1 MASER
6 VEEDSIGKVHVPSN
20 AYYGSFTLRA
30 SQNFKIS
37 GIRASPEFISAYS
50 IIKRS
55 AALANLRAGKLDKK
69 IAGAIVKACDEII
82 SGKLSDQFI
91 VDIFQAGAGTSTN
104 MNVNEVIA
112 NRALEILGK
121 KKGDYS
127 LVHPNDHV
135 NMSQSTND
143 TYPACIRIS
152 SYLAIHSKLIPALT
166 RLHRSLDAKAKEFS
180 GVVKLGRTHL
190 QDAVPITL
198 GQEFSGYASSIAR
211 QLLEL
216 ERASQGLLE
225 LPIGGTATGSG
236 INAPEKFA
244 ELAIAEIKKSTGKNF
259 KKCENIFGTMQN
271 RSEEL
276 EMSSA
281 LRGTAVALSKI
292 ANDLRLLGSGPRA
305 GFGELILP
313 EVQPGSS
320 IMPGKINPSVPE
332 MVNMVCFQV
341 IGNDEAILQAASAGQ
356 LEINVF
362 MPLIASDLLFS
373 INILASA
380 VSTLERLCI
389 HGITANVKTISKH
402 LEENL
407 SLATALTP
415 YIGYEKAAQIANRA
429 HKEGRSIKEIC
440 IEMRLL
446 KKEELDRIL
455 DHRRLAGIK

>member
-6 VEEDSIGKVHVPSN
+6 VEEDSIGKVRVPHD
-20 AYYGSFTLRA
+20 AYYGSFTVRA

-37 GIRASPEFISAYS
+37 GIKPSAEFISAYS
-50 IIKRS
+50 IIKKS
-55 AALANLRAGKLDKK
+55 AALANLRAGRLDKK
-69 IAGAIVKACDEII
+69 IAGAIARACDEIA
-82 SGKLSDQFI
+82 SGKLYDQFI
-91 VDIFQAGAGTSTN
+91 VDVFQAGAGTSTN
-104 MNVNEVIA
+104 MNLNEVLA
-112 NRALEILGK
+112 NRALELLGK

-127 LVHPNDHV
+127 VIHPNDHV

-143 TYPACIRIS
+143 TYPSCIRIS
-152 SYLAIHSKLIPALT
+152 SYLAMHSKLIPALA
-166 RLHRSLDAKAKEFS
+166 RLHKSLDTKAKEFS

-190 QDAVPITL
+190 QDAVPMTL
-198 GQEFSGYASSIAR
+198 GQEFSGYAASIAHEITR
-211 QLLEL
+211 LESSA
-216 ERASQGLLE
+216 EGLLE
-225 LPIGGTATGSG
+225 LPIGGTAIGSG

-244 ELAIAEIKKSTGKNF
+244 DMAIAEIRKSTGKNF
-259 KKCENIFGTMQN
+259 KKCESIFKAMQS

-276 EMSSA
+276 ETSSA
-281 LRGTAVALSKI
+281 LRGVAVAVSKI

-341 IGNDEAILQAASAGQ
+341 IGCDQAILQAAGSGQ

-362 MPLIASDLLFS
+362 MPLISYNLLFS
-373 INILASA
+373 IDILANA

-389 HGITANVKTISKH
+389 RGILANIKEISRH

-415 YIGYEKAAQIANRA
+415 YIGYEKAVQVAKRA
-429 HKEGRSIKEIC
+429 HSEGRSVKEIC
-440 IEMRLL
+440 VEMRLFR
-446 KKEELDRIL
+446 KEELDRIL
-455 DHRRLAGIK
+455 DYRKLAGIK